1 MDSQDVVIV
10 DDGVYADTGRE
21 RQSFYAVALLER
33 GALGLVELAGLVTG
47 AAVGACE
54 LESLRAGVED
64 DTDRLGRST
73 DCRSQVGASR
83 DSAFYVE
90 G

>member
-1 MDSQDVVIV
+1 MDSQDVVVI
-10 DDGVYADTGRE
+10 DDGVYADTRRE
-21 RQSFYAVALLER
+21 RQGFYAVALLER
-33 GALGLVELAGLVTG
+33 GALGLVELAGLVAG
-47 AAVGACE
+47 AAIGACK

-64 DTDRLGRST
+64 NADRLGRST

-83 DSAFYVE
+83 GRAFCVE